1 MNSMK
6 SKAVA
11 WVSGVMVAAGL
22 AGGTWVWNAQPAR
35 AAQTVADAR
44 QELAS
49 LPDLSGMFRTVA
61 KVVEPSVVNINVHK
75 TVRMSPSAF
84 PSQGMFKRFFGSR
97 DPFGEFSS
105 PGDRNQSQK
114 FEQIGTGSGV
124 IMDAGNGMGYILTNN
139 HVAGGA
145 DKLEITLSDGRKII
159 DARVV
164 GTDPKTDLAVVEIK
178 ASNLIPAKWGDSS
191 QLQQGDRVMAFGSP
205 FGYVGSMTHGI
216 VSGLHRQA
224 GILGQYG
231 YEDFIQT
238 DAPINPGNSGDPLVD
253 MHGNVVGVNTAIAS
267 ASGGF
272 QGIGFAIPADEAQH
286 VYSALKDHGKIV
298 RGWLGVQI
306 MDVSRSMAEAKS
318 AGYDGKEGVLVKGV
332 LRDAPAI
339 DKLVAGDVITSV
351 NGKAVNDS
359 SQLRESVAQAA
370 PGSEVTLHVMRDGK
384 AMDIRV
390 KLGEQPGAEGAV
402 ATVEGKHAR
411 NLGMELAAPTDDIVR
426 TYRMSGHEGAMVTA
440 VTRGSFADKAG
451 VKPGDVITRID
462 HKDIKSATDASDAL
476 KKADVKSGVRL
487 FIVNR
492 EGSEMLFM
500 QSNG

>member
-1 MNSMK
+1 MKFGK

-11 WVSGVMVAAGL
+11 WASGAMLAAAL
-22 AGGTWVWNAQPAR
+22 AGGTWVWYVQPAR
-35 AAQTVADAR
+35 AAQGVADAR

-49 LPDLSGMFRTVA
+49 VPDLSSVFRKVA
-61 KVVEPSVVNINVHK
+61 KAVEPSVVNINVHK
-75 TVRMSPSAF
+75 TVKMSPSAF
-84 PSQGMFKRFFGSR
+84 PNEDLFRRFFGER
-97 DPFGEFSS
+97 DPFDRM
-105 PGDRNQSQK
+105 PGAGGRSEK

-124 IMDAGNGMGYILTNN
+124 IMDAGNGVGYVLTNN

-145 DKLEITLSDGRKII
+145 DKLEITLSDGRKIT

-178 ASNLIPAKWGDSS
+178 ASDLIPAKWGDSG

-238 DAPINPGNSGDPLVD
+238 DAPINPGNSGGPLVD
-253 MHGNVVGVNTAIAS
+253 IHGNVVGVNTAIAS
-267 ASGGF
+267 GNGGF

-286 VYSALKDHGKIV
+286 VYSLLKEHGKVV

-306 MDVSRSMAEAKS
+306 MDVSRVTAEAKS
-318 AGYDGKEGVLVKGV
+318 AGYDGKDGVLVRGV
-332 LRDAPAI
+332 LRNAPAI
-339 DKLVAGDVITSV
+339 DKLAAGDVITSV
-351 NGKAVNDS
+351 NGKAVKDS
-359 SQLRESVAQAA
+359 TQLRECVAQAA
-370 PGSEVTLHVMRDGK
+370 PGSEATFQVMRDGK
-384 AMDIRV
+384 ALDIRV
-390 KLGEQPGAEGAV
+390 KLGEQPGSESAV
-402 ATVEGKHAR
+402 AAVEAKHAR
-411 NLGMELAAPTDDIVR
+411 NLGMELASPTDDAVR
-426 TYRMSGHEGAMVTA
+426 KCGMSSHDGAMVTA
-440 VTRGSFADKAG
+440 VEPGSLAARAG
-451 VKPGDVITRID
+451 IQAGDVITRIGNQ
-462 HKDIKSATDASDAL
+462 DIKSTADAGEAL
-476 KKADVKSGVRL
+476 KKVDVKKGVRL
-487 FIVNR
+487 LIVNN

>member
-1 MNSMK
+1 MEPVRS
-6 SKAVA
+6 
-11 WVSGVMVAAGL
+11 
-22 AGGTWVWNAQPAR
+22 AQA
-35 AAQTVADAR
+35 VADAR
-44 QELAS
+44 QELSS
-49 LPDLSGMFRTVA
+49 LPDLSSVFKKVA
-61 KVVEPSVVNINVHK
+61 RVVGPSVVNINVHK
-75 TVRMSPSAF
+75 TVRMAPSAF
-84 PSQGMFKRFFGSR
+84 PSDGMSRRFFDERNPSGNL
-97 DPFGEFSS
+97 PS
-105 PGDRNQSQK
+105 PGNRGPGRN

-124 IMDAGNGMGYILTNN
+124 IMDAGNGVGYILTNN

-145 DKLEITLSDGRKII
+145 DKLEVTLSDGRKIT

-178 ASNLIPAKWGDSS
+178 SSDLIAAKWGDSS
-191 QLQQGDRVMAFGSP
+191 QLQQGDRVLAFGSP

-224 GILGQYG
+224 GMLGQYG

-238 DAPINPGNSGDPLVD
+238 DAPINPGNSGGPLVD

-272 QGIGFAIPADEAQH
+272 QGIGFAIPAEEAQH
-286 VYSALKDHGKIV
+286 IYSALKDHGKIV

-306 MDVSRSMAEAKS
+306 MDVSRSPAQAKS

-332 LRDAPAI
+332 LRQSPAI
-339 DKLVAGDVITSV
+339 DKLAAGDVITSV
-351 NGKAVNDS
+351 NGKAVKDAA
-359 SQLRESVAQAA
+359 QLRESVAQAT
-370 PGSEVTLHVMRDGK
+370 PGSDVTLHVMRDGK

-390 KLGEQPGAEGAV
+390 KLGEQPGSEGSMA
-402 ATVEGKHAR
+402 AADEDHAGK
-411 NLGMELAAPTDDIVR
+411 LGMELATPTDDAVR
-426 TYRMSGHEGAMVTA
+426 KYGMSGHDGAMVTA
-440 VTRGSFADKAG
+440 VEPGSIAAKAG
-451 VKPGDVITRID
+451 LQPGDVITRVGQQ
-462 HKDIKSATDASDAL
+462 DIKSVTDASDAL
-476 KKADVKSGVRL
+476 KKADVKKGVRL